1 MYLYLEKITDP
12 MLLKSYIFICL
23 LSFFLSFLIVI
34 TAKFFIASR
43 TIQDKY
49 AVQSAHTVSVPR
61 LGGLAIYL
69 SVLGFILLLEVKVI
83 PTFFPNLEVGN
94 MHVLFLSAARSFS
107 WDWPKIWVIL

>member
-1 MYLYLEKITDP
+1 

-23 LSFFLSFLIVI
+23 LSFLSFLIVI

-49 AVQSAHTVSVPR
+49 AVQRLYRLSAT

-69 SVLGFILLLEVKVI
+69 CFGFYTSFEVKVI
-83 PTFFPNLEVGN
+83 STFFPNLVGTG
-94 MHVLFLSAARSFS
+94 MLFLSAAPIFFVGLAE
-107 WDWPKIWVIL
+107 DLVML